1 MGHTLQVESISHSF
15 GDRNIFSNTGI
26 VCKTGEVIGILGRN
40 GTGKSTLFKILFGTL
55 KPDNIMI
62 QLDEH
67 FIRKRASFNSFI
79 GYHPQEIMLPKGLKV
94 SDLISI
100 YVRDKNKQD
109 KIYSAYGIGNIQ
121 NERVRNL
128 SLGQQRYLQFLL
140 VLNLDHHFVL
150 LDEPFSMVE
159 PLYKD
164 LIKEKLVEYKSL
176 KGFIITDHY
185 YLDILAAADKLCL
198 IKDEKI
204 IPLSNSEDLVTLGY
218 LTSQSII
225 Y

>member
-1 MGHTLQVESISHSF
+1 MAHRLQVNSIWHNF
-15 GDRNIFSNTGI
+15 GNRNIFSDTSIECN
-26 VCKTGEVIGILGRN
+26 TGEVIGILGRN

-55 KPDNIMI
+55 KPDNIT
-62 QLDEH
+62 LHVDELL
-67 FIRKRASFNSFI
+67 IRKSASFNNFI
-79 GYHPQEIMLPKGLKV
+79 GFDPQEIILPKGLKV
-94 SDLISI
+94 NDLISI
-100 YVRDKNKQD
+100 YIRDRYKQD
-109 KIYSAYGIGNIQ
+109 RICSAYGIGNVQ

-164 LIKEKLVEYKSL
+164 LIKKKLTEFKSH

-185 YLDILAAADKLCL
+185 YLDVLDASDRFCL

-204 IPLSNSEDLVTLGY
+204 IPLSKSDDLVRFGY
-218 LTSQSII
+218 LSNQSII

>member
-1 MGHTLQVESISHSF
+1 MGHTLQVKSISHNF
-15 GDRNIFSNTGI
+15 GDRNIFSNTSI
-26 VCKTGEVIGILGRN
+26 ECKTGEVIGILGRN
-40 GTGKSTLFKILFGTL
+40 GTGKSTLFKILFGAL
-55 KPDNIMI
+55 KPDNIMLH
-62 QLDEH
+62 LDELL
-67 FIRKRASFNSFI
+67 IRKSASFNNFI

-94 SDLISI
+94 NDLISI
-100 YVRDKNKQD
+100 YIRDKNKQD
-109 KIYSAYGIGNIQ
+109 RIYSAYGIGNVQ

-164 LIKEKLVEYKSL
+164 LIKEKLTEYKSH

-185 YLDILAAADKLCL
+185 YLDILDASDRFYL

-204 IPLSNSEDLVTLGY
+204 IPLSESEDLVKFGY
-218 LTSQSII
+218 LSNQSII